1 MPATQ
6 NRPEPAQQQDEAD
19 TARQRPETVE
29 FFDYNQA
36 CKELRALGIVPSGT
50 TPPVRFSLQAHDTV
64 APQVHTMVF
73 GETEAIAD
81 APEGAE
87 AVRVERARLPQL
99 AEDFVHT
106 LHIDEVIVIPLTTWG
121 AVINLVA
128 FDLVEV
134 DAWLDI
140 DAEASLHQNG
150 RDPLQLGPPEVSLIT
165 TLGEALQ
172 KHGES
177 EDADITIAAT
187 GTPLVMELRHNGR
200 LSIQCGHAG
209 MRDTLRAIVD

>member
-1 MPATQ
+1 
-6 NRPEPAQQQDEAD
+6 
-19 TARQRPETVE
+19 VE

-50 TPPVRFSLQAHDTV
+50 TPPVRFSLKPHDTI
-64 APQVHTMVF
+64 APQVHTLVF
-73 GETEAIAD
+73 GEGD
-81 APEGAE
+81 ALTDIPEGAE
-87 AVRVERARLPQL
+87 AVQVERGKLPRL

-128 FDLVEV
+128 FDLVED

-150 RDPLQLGPPEVSLIT
+150 RDPLQLGPPDVSLIT
-165 TLGEALQ
+165 TLGVALQ

-187 GTPLVMELRHNGR
+187 GTPLVMELRHSGR
-200 LSIQCGHAG
+200 LTLQCGHAG
-209 MRDTLRAIVD
+209 MRDTLRGIVD